1 MHFFS
6 KHFPKEKNSKAIFK
20 QCNSDD
26 SSSSARL
33 REFFREHFDARRVER
48 RFRLFQRS
56 VIRDRDRVRLH
67 GQYYNNIYL
76 GKRIFGPARKQ
87 MFVHSILGGME
98 RRFEIID
105 NQINHIPFTHDAS
118 DKHKEKCRN
127 PRIKCRDDTRVV
139 LTYRDAQGLN
149 FIHANR
155 VSTPVLFNDFIITQ
169 APLQNTIA
177 DFWKLVW
184 QEGVKHIFMLISRD
198 TAGSHRCAEYWPK
211 HENIGI
217 ECQGLNVV
225 NQKVDTTRDPFFR
238 VTTLLITEMSTGK
251 NLVVEH
257 WEGNLNNSSDI
268 YAPLRLL
275 KVSRNQDSPTIV
287 HDHLGVSRA
296 AVLVAIEL
304 TICNLLR
311 GPTYKF
317 PVQQAVH
324 YLRSFRAF
332 SVETPMQYIY
342 IHRVVLTFIR
352 PLVGEPEGFE
362 GDYDRWLEQR
372 AKRAF
377 IGDPLVANV
386 PAYRLLS
393 PTLDPDL
400 LSLVRHRDRP
410 ETRREIHAHIGE
422 LPIPLENTITES
434 SAPAI
439 VIPKMYPKG
448 KRY

>member
-1 MHFFS
+1 
-6 KHFPKEKNSKAIFK
+6 
-20 QCNSDD
+20 
-26 SSSSARL
+26 
-33 REFFREHFDARRVER
+33 
-48 RFRLFQRS
+48 
-56 VIRDRDRVRLH
+56 
-67 GQYYNNIYL
+67 
-76 GKRIFGPARKQ
+76 

-118 DKHKEKCRN
+118 DKYKDKCRN
-127 PRIKCRDDTRVV
+127 PRIKCRDDTRIV
-139 LTYRDAQGLN
+139 LTFNENEGLN

-155 VSTPVLFNDFIITQ
+155 ISTPVLFNDFIITQ
-169 APLQNTIA
+169 APMPNTIA
-177 DFWKLVW
+177 DFWRLVW

-198 TAGSHRCAEYWPK
+198 SAGTNRCAEYWPK
-211 HENIGI
+211 NEGTGI
-217 ECQGLNVV
+217 ECCGLHIV
-225 NQKVDTTRDPFFR
+225 NDRVDESRDPFFR
-238 VTTLLITEMSTGK
+238 VTTLSITDGSGK
-251 NLVVEH
+251 CLFVEH
-257 WEGNLNNSSDI
+257 WEGNMNNSADI

-275 KVSRNQDSPTIV
+275 KVSRNQDTPTIV

-311 GPTYKF
+311 GPSYKF

-342 IHRVVLTFIR
+342 IHRVVLNFIR
-352 PLVGEPEGFE
+352 PLVGEPDGFE
-362 GDYDRWLEQR
+362 EDYNRWLEER
-372 AKRAF
+372 ARRTF
-377 IGDPLVANV
+377 IGDPLVANI

-400 LSLVRHRDRP
+400 LSLVRHRERP
-410 ETRREIHAHIGE
+410 ESRREIHAHIGE
-422 LPIPLENTITES
+422 LPIPLETTLTENNAPTI
-434 SAPAI
+434 I
-439 VIPKMYPKG
+439 LPKMYPKG